1 MKIRRE
7 GLVIAA
13 LLAAAV
19 SPLVAQEPVQAPD
32 SSVQGYAPPAPTAAP
47 APAPAPASRR
57 RPGGSTRRAAVSTSP
72 TAGRSVAEALGFID
86 VIPAR
91 SVERI
96 RNELESAKA
105 EEREADARISETTSQ
120 RERTKSMVEVKKRE
134 LSTVDA
140 RIKLADKQK
149 AEADKTTLTAEK
161 KVGERQK
168 QFLERREALHG
179 AELDQAKAAK
189 RRAEAAQKA
198 LEMELQLAGRRS
210 DRARVATTDPTLALQ
225 HDEVIRELERKTL
238 EAQREQAEAAKD
250 VAARTRTSRSAGW
263 ICTRRRW
270 PRAGTG
276 SGDVAK
282 PLP

>member
-1 MKIRRE
+1 MKSVVKA
-7 GLVIAA
+7 LVIAA

-32 SSVQGYAPPAPTAAP
+32 TSVQGYAPPAPTAAP
-47 APAPAPASRR
+47 AAQHRPC
-57 RPGGSTRRAAVSTSP
+57 PGGSTRRGRVSTSP

-86 VIPAR
+86 VIPFR

-96 RNELESAKA
+96 RTELESAKA

-161 KVGERQK
+161 KSGS
-168 QFLERREALHG
+168 
-179 AELDQAKAAK
+179 
-189 RRAEAAQKA
+189 
-198 LEMELQLAGRRS
+198 GRSSSSSGVRPCTAPS
-210 DRARVATTDPTLALQ
+210 
-225 HDEVIRELERKTL
+225 
-238 EAQREQAEAAKD
+238 
-250 VAARTRTSRSAGW
+250 W
-263 ICTRRRW
+263 TRRRPPSGGPK
-270 PRAGTG
+270 PRRRRWRWSCSSPGGGVIGLACHHR
-276 SGDVAK
+276 SDARAAAR
-282 PLP
+282 

>member
-1 MKIRRE
+1 MKVRRE

-13 LLAAAV
+13 LLAASV
-19 SPLVAQEPVQAPD
+19 SPLAAQEPVQAPD
-32 SSVQGYAPPAPTAAP
+32 SSVQGYAPPAPTTAPAAPPAVAPAAAP
-47 APAPAPASRR
+47 AVAPAAAPAA
-57 RPGGSTRRAAVSTSP
+57 TSTSP

-96 RNELESAKA
+96 RNELLSAKA

-120 RERTKSMVEVKKRE
+120 REHTKSMIEVKKRE

-168 QFLERREALHG
+168 TFLERRGALHG

-189 RRAEAAQKA
+189 RRADVAQKA
-198 LEMELQLAGRRS
+198 LELELQLAERRS

-250 VAARTRTSRSAGW
+250 VAAKDQDIAKRRLELYQAQMVAGGH
-263 ICTRRRW
+263 R
-270 PRAGTG
+270 
-276 SGDVAK
+276 
-282 PLP
+282 